1 MQPAFAVSCILARLV
16 HFDACLDDCK
26 NGCASDWVFDGK
38 GVPANRPSWN
48 YRKAEGG
55 GIILDMLAHWRYVL
69 DTLFGKVLAVS
80 CLGATHIPER
90 VDEVGNTFQ
99 ADADDAA
106 YATFQLEGGAIA
118 HFNSS
123 WTTRVRRDDL
133 LTVCQT
139 ALHQIAVLP
148 SFLCF
153 SQCVMSFTSHTIVN
167 RAK

>member
-1 MQPAFAVSCILARLV
+1 M
-16 HFDACLDDCK
+16 
-26 NGCASDWVFDGK
+26 FDGK

-69 DTLFGKVLAVS
+69 DNLFGKVQAVS

-90 VDEVGNTFQ
+90 VDEEGNTFG

-106 YATFQLEGGAIA
+106 YATFQLDGGAIA

-133 LTVCQT
+133 LTVCCRRCCT
-139 ALHQIAVLP
+139 AYSRET
-148 SFLCF
+148 SFC
-153 SQCVMSFTSHTIVN
+153 
-167 RAK
+167 